1 MNSGHI
7 KDALSI
13 PLFKGHFMGF
23 LFSDSLELTLSKK
36 RHKNLDFYVINT
48 DHVFGQHWFACIRG
62 GREWII
68 FDCSTFTPRKDH
80 ELLKA
85 VLSRELDVV
94 FDCKQL
100 QQPTSLTCGL
110 HVISFIYFI
119 FGYLKNHKEM
129 SYDSNYYCNKLLD
142 FCKKI
147 HYSPDNFVYHSIYDS
162 GLFPLELENQRE
174 IEAWLEHFR

>member
-1 MNSGHI
+1 
-7 KDALSI
+7 
-13 PLFKGHFMGF
+13 MGF

-119 FGYLKNHKEM
+119 FGYLKTHKEM
-129 SYDSNYYCNKLLD
+129 SYDSNYYCKKLLD

-147 HYSPDNFVYHSIYDS
+147 HCSPDKFVYHSIYDS
-162 GLFPLELENQRE
+162 GLFPLKLENQRE
-174 IEAWLEHFR
+174 IQSWLEHFR